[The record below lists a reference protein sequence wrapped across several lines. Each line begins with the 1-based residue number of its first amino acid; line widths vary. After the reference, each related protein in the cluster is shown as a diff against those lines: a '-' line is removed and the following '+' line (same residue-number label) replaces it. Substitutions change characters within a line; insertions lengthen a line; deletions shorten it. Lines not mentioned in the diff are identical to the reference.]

1 MEQHNKFPIREEV
14 VLAFKD
20 GLVYEAHTKN
30 PKWDKEPWDPL
41 EVTFNTIVFY
51 ENISGKKVIAS
62 YRENINE
69 SYIRK
74 VVDDNKTPEEMK
86 QLCLEVMVDLLSND
100 SARSWYKDKKFVVG
114 ETYDESV
121 KDYFKEN
128 IDAHV
133 DINKLKIDSSKIYKE

>member
-1 MEQHNKFPIREEV
+1 
-14 VLAFKD
+14 
-20 GLVYEAHTKN
+20 
-30 PKWDKEPWDPL
+30 
-41 EVTFNTIVFY
+41 
-51 ENISGKKVIAS
+51 
-62 YRENINE
+62 
-69 SYIRK
+69 
-74 VVDDNKTPEEMK
+74 MK

-133 DINKLKIDSSKIYKE
+133 DINKLKIDSSKIYKEQTEYNKHKNNKRNI